1 MAKVDKHRQN
11 LGEAIV
17 YSQQSGKGFRAIS
30 RCFGVTQS
38 LSLQRKHIHKF
49 KVPTKLKVRLC
60 NVQRNWETQGS
71 ILQVLGPTA
80 IDFNIKLWYGLF
92 WNFQNKLHLTDFQQL
107 RKGGVAADFP

>member
-11 LGEAIV
+11 LREAIV
-17 YSQQSGKGFRAIS
+17 YAQQSGKGFRAIS

-38 LSLQRKHIHKF
+38 LSLQRKKKHIHKF

-80 IDFNIKLWYGLF
+80 MDFNIKLDSSGTF
-92 WNFQNKLHLTDFQQL
+92 KINCI
-107 RKGGVAADFP
+107 